1 MAKCPSA
8 LTLAWIGK
16 DNIIYVL
23 ILISCDSL
31 DAILKKGL
39 RATGWG
45 EGTSALY
52 YASLVYFSLFS
63 CVVTIHQIFLLMFLF
78 LIIFKATLDSNV

>member
-1 MAKCPSA
+1 MAKCPSV
-8 LTLAWIGK
+8 LMLARIAK

-23 ILISCDSL
+23 ILISCDSV

-45 EGTSALY
+45 EGKLAL
-52 YASLVYFSLFS
+52 YASLIYSLLFS
-63 CVVTIHQIFLLMFLF
+63 CMVMVYQIFLLMFLF
-78 LIIFKATLDSNV
+78 LIIFEAILDSNV